1 MKEKFIT
8 STIILMVGGLLT
20 KLLGM
25 IIKIVMSRL
34 IGTEG
39 LGLYMM
45 ILPTFSLFIGLAQ
58 FGLPIAISKLVAE
71 DSKNNSNLILS
82 LLPISFIINV
92 LLIVFIIII
101 SPFLANNLLHEPRS
115 FYPLLSIA
123 LVIPLTSLSSMVRSY
138 FFGKQKMLPH
148 VISNLVEDMVRLL
161 SIVIGVPFFIKM
173 GLSTTVSFIVLTNII
188 SELTSIIILIFFLPK
203 NTKIRKKD
211 LIPNKSYIRSSLSI
225 SIPNTTSRLIGS
237 IGYFLE
243 PIILTNVLLYIGYK
257 NNFILT
263 EYGILNGYVLPLVLL
278 PSFFTLAISQALL
291 PVVSK
296 SYHQRKLEY
305 TKKKIK
311 QGIYF
316 SLLIGIPT
324 TIILVVFPEFFLQLF
339 YKTTEG
345 AIYMRVLAPI
355 CLFQYIQ
362 APLSFSLDA
371 MGKSKDNMLACLYG
385 TIIRTVFLF
394 LLSLLKIGMWGL
406 IISTSINI
414 LVVTVH
420 NLKKV
425 RGYLTSY

>member
-1 MKEKFIT
+1 
-8 STIILMVGGLLT
+8 
-20 KLLGM
+20 
-25 IIKIVMSRL
+25 
-34 IGTEG
+34 
-39 LGLYMM
+39 M

-237 IGYFLE
+237 IGYFFR
-243 PIILTNVLLYIGYK
+243 T
-257 NNFILT
+257 NNF
-263 EYGILNGYVLPLVLL
+263 N
-278 PSFFTLAISQALL
+278 
-291 PVVSK
+291 
-296 SYHQRKLEY
+296 
-305 TKKKIK
+305 
-311 QGIYF
+311 
-316 SLLIGIPT
+316 
-324 TIILVVFPEFFLQLF
+324 
-339 YKTTEG
+339 
-345 AIYMRVLAPI
+345 
-355 CLFQYIQ
+355 
-362 APLSFSLDA
+362 
-371 MGKSKDNMLACLYG
+371 
-385 TIIRTVFLF
+385 
-394 LLSLLKIGMWGL
+394 
-406 IISTSINI
+406 
-414 LVVTVH
+414 
-420 NLKKV
+420 
-425 RGYLTSY
+425 